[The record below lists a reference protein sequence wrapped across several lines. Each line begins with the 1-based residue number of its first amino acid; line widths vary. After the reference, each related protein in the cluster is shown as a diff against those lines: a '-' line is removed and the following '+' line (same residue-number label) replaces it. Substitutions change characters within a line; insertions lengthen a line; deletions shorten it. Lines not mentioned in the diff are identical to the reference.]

1 MSDEDVVLIY
11 LRAVRYIFIC
21 SLGKLSKFSCWL
33 GDSDLVAS
41 QEIHKLLSS
50 LFRDS
55 DLVAG

>member
-1 MSDEDVVLIY
+1 M
-11 LRAVRYIFIC
+11 RYIFIC